1 MNTPLRVL
9 HLEDSR
15 LDAELIQS
23 TLRAGSPDYE
33 VTHAKNREE
42 FETVLGR
49 DRFDVI
55 LCDYVLPGYDGLSAL
70 EFARK
75 AAPDVPFI
83 LLSGTLGEE
92 LAVECLKTGA
102 TDYILKQRLN
112 RLVPSVRRAVAEAAE
127 RAERKRAQAALEMVR
142 RHNELILQSTAE
154 GVFGL
159 DLNGRATFVNPS
171 AAKTLGY
178 RVEELIGQ
186 PVHAL
191 LRHSRPAGSGCQED
205 NCPILAAY
213 QRGVAHQGE
222 DEVFSR
228 KDGTRFPAACVSSPI
243 WSEHKEL
250 LGAVVT
256 FRDIT
261 ARKQAEADLKQ
272 AHQELLKA
280 SRLAGRAEV
289 ATGVLHNVGNVLNS
303 VNVSAALV
311 TDHLKKSKA
320 AKLVKVVALLREHA
334 PDLGAFLASD
344 PKGKQVAPYLE
355 QLAQHFVDEEQL
367 ILKELELLRTNV
379 EHIKEIVAMQ
389 QNYATVSG
397 IAESVHLS
405 ELVEDAL
412 RINEADLPRRQVQV
426 VREFEPAPPVSVD
439 KHKVLQV
446 LINLLRNAKYA
457 CDDLDRPDKQIVVRI
472 AHDQNRVKTSVID
485 NGVGIPAENLT
496 RIFAHGFTTRKGG
509 HGFGLHSAAL
519 AAREMGGCLIAQSEG
534 LGRGSTFT
542 LELPLTQ
549 QGRNVTSATGTPQLA
564 A

>member
-1 MNTPLRVL
+1 MSTPLRVL
-9 HLEDSR
+9 HLDDSP
-15 LDAELIQS
+15 LDAQLVQS
-23 TLRAGSPDYE
+23 TLEAGGADCE
-33 VTHAKNREE
+33 VTHVKKREE
-42 FETVLGR
+42 FEAVLER
-49 DRFDVI
+49 ERFDVI
-55 LCDYVLPGYDGLSAL
+55 LCDYVLPGYDGISAL

-75 AAPDVPFI
+75 AAPGIPFI
-83 LLSGTLGEE
+83 LLSGSLGEE

-102 TDYILKQRLN
+102 TDYILKQRLS
-112 RLVPSVRRAVAEAAE
+112 RLVSAVRRAVAEAAE
-127 RAERKRAQAALEMVR
+127 RAERKRSQQALEVAR
-142 RHNELILQSTAE
+142 RLNELILQSTAE
-154 GVFGL
+154 GIFGL
-159 DLNGRATFVNPS
+159 DLNGQATFVNSS

-186 PVHAL
+186 PLHAL
-191 LRHSRPAGSGCQED
+191 LRHGRPDGSGCQEA
-205 NCPILAAY
+205 NCPISAAY
-213 QRGVAHQGE
+213 QQGVAHQGE
-222 DEVFSR
+222 DELFSR
-228 KDGTRFPAACVSSPI
+228 KDGTRFPAAYVSSPI

-303 VNVSAALV
+303 VNVSAGLV
-311 TDHLKKSKA
+311 TDRLKKSKA
-320 AKLVKVVALLREHA
+320 AKLAKVAALLREHA

-355 QLAQHFVDEEQL
+355 QLAQHLVDEEQF
-367 ILKELELLRTNV
+367 ILKELELLRANV
-379 EHIKEIVAMQ
+379 EHIKVIVAMQ
-389 QNYATVSG
+389 QNYAKVSG
-397 IAESVHLS
+397 VIESVHLS

-412 RINEADLPRRQVQV
+412 RINEVALARHQVRV
-426 VREFEPAPPVSVD
+426 VREFAPAPPVSVD

-457 CDDLDRPDKQIVVRI
+457 CDDSDRPDKQVIVRI

-519 AAREMGGCLIAQSEG
+519 AAREMGGSLIAQSEG

-542 LELPLTQ
+542 LELPITQ
-549 QGRNVTSATGTPQLA
+549 QGRNVTPATGTPQLA